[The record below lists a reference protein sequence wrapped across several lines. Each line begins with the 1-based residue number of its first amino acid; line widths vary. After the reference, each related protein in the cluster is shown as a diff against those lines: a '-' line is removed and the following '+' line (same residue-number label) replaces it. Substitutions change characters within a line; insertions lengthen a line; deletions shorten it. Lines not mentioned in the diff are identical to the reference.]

1 MSTIPLRGMGLTHPI
16 DAEIRAWLKAHV
28 KNKADLSVKVG
39 RSSSWLHKLTEGD
52 GHATIDDLVR
62 MAALLFGMN
71 LPVLTDGEQSLLK
84 SVRGLKEREFDEVL
98 EYARHRA
105 RLARHDTST
114 QSSEPATQTTTSR
127 GHKARGR
134 RKAAG
139 E

>member
-1 MSTIPLRGMGLTHPI
+1 MELTHPI

-62 MAALLFGMN
+62 MAALIFGLN
-71 LPVLTDGEQSLLK
+71 LPVLTEDEQSLLK
-84 SVRGLKEREFDEVL
+84 SVRALKEQSDRDEVL
-98 EYARHRA
+98 AYARHRVK
-105 RLARHDTST
+105 LARPDTST
-114 QSSEPATQTTTSR
+114 QSSAPTKRTMTAR
-127 GHKARGR
+127 GHKARGT